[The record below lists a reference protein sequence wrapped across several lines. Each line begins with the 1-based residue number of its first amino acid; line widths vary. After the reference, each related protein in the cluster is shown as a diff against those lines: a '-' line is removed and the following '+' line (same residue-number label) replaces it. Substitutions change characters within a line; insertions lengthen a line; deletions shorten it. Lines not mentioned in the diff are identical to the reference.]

1 MGFTSSEEFYDQD
14 DFDVW
19 RFFDSSII
27 VLLDESD
34 DDYDVAEGNIWDYT
48 CDPDYEDT
56 YLYEEG
62 VEVV

>member
-1 MGFTSSEEFYDQD
+1 
-14 DFDVW
+14 VW
-19 RFFDSSII
+19 VFRDSDII

-34 DDYDVAEGNIWDYT
+34 DDYDVADGNIWDYT